1 MAADRDADGYLSAWE
16 VRGRFP
22 AIERNLG
29 EVDSNRDGRISLEEF
44 AQFRKKIMVGKL
56 PQS

>member
-22 AIERNLG
+22 AIERNPG
-29 EVDSNRDGRISLEEF
+29 EVDTDRDGRISLDEF
-44 AQFRKKIMVGKL
+44 VRFRKRITGGKL